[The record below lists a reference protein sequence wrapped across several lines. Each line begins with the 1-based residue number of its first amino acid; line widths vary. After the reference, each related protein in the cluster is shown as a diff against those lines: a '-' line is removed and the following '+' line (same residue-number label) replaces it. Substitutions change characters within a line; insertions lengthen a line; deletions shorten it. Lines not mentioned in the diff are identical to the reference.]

1 MGNKWYIEAGVQ
13 GTLSFFVREN
23 TITDDGKNFF
33 WASILSENSASI
45 NAIIKKIK
53 NNKNRKKSAW
63 SGY

>member
-33 WASILSENSASI
+33 
-45 NAIIKKIK
+45 
-53 NNKNRKKSAW
+53 
-63 SGY
+63 